1 MLLLN
6 ASVSLLVFYLLE
18 LYEKTYQSLLLS
30 WINFHIESFDRRN
43 SENINLAG
51 IPLRTNNIILP
62 PLLLRSRLIG
72 LLKRLILNWRWGNH
86 SSSLISEIIKRST
99 FPLTEI
105 CFEMSFYSRV
115 QLWVFFNV
123 PYEEGLKYYNLFMHQ
138 LILIYFPRFLKEIL
152 VNCFLKSIKNLR

>member
-1 MLLLN
+1 M
-6 ASVSLLVFYLLE
+6 
-18 LYEKTYQSLLLS
+18 LS

-51 IPLRTNNIILP
+51 ISLRTNNIILP
-62 PLLLRSRLIG
+62 PLLLRSSLIG

-123 PYEEGLKYYNLFMHQ
+123 PYEESLKYYNLFRHQ
-138 LILIYFPRFLKEIL
+138 LILTYFPRFLKRNPCQLLPQVMNFWIGLLEAPSSQ
-152 VNCFLKSIKNLR
+152 LKIWDRAFTTHK